1 MRGDV
6 LDRRRAGILLHPT
19 SLPSGVLGPDAFRFV
34 DFMLASGL
42 SVWQTLPLG
51 PTHDDGSPYQCLSVH
66 AGNTRLISLELLAE
80 QGWLSPEAALAD
92 NADMAIYRRAQ
103 LEEARRGFAQY
114 ASAEEHAEFAAFA
127 LSQAH
132 WLDDFALYQALRHE
146 QGGYSWVDWPV
157 PLRDR
162 AAHALRDARK
172 RLADAIEQAC
182 FEQFLFFR
190 QWQSLKR
197 HANARGI
204 LLFGDMP
211 IFVAHDSADVWAH
224 RDHFLLDEQGRA
236 QVVAGVP
243 PDYFSATGQ
252 RWGNPHY
259 QWQRMQDDGFRWWTE
274 RMVTQLALF
283 DMVRVD
289 HFRGFE
295 AYWEIPAQSHTAVDG
310 RWIKAPGDELFS
322 TLRKTFDPL
331 PLVAEDLGIITP
343 EVEALRK
350 KYRLPGMKILQF
362 AFEGGPGNP
371 YLSHNHMPNGV
382 VYTGTHDNNTT
393 AGWFED
399 LPHAAQEHVLEY
411 LGHPQEPMPW
421 PLMRCAFA
429 SVARLAVIPMQ
440 DALALDG
447 EHRMNLPGTTEG
459 NWRWRFSWEQIPD
472 DLSSCLRRMVEMYGR
487 VGVALL

>member
-19 SLPSGVLGPDAFRFV
+19 SLPSGVLGPDAFRFI

-66 AGNTRLISLELLAE
+66 AGDTRLISLELLAE
-80 QGWLSPEAALAD
+80 QGWLSPEAALVD
-92 NADMAIYRRAQ
+92 DADMMIYRRAQ
-103 LEEARRGFAQY
+103 LEEARHGFAQY
-114 ASAEEHAEFAAFA
+114 ASAEERAEFAAFTV
-127 LSQAH
+127 SQAH
-132 WLDDFALYQALRHE
+132 WLDDFALYQSLRRE
-146 QGGYSWVDWPV
+146 QGGYSWVDWPA

-162 AAHALRDARK
+162 APQALRDART
-172 RLADAIEQAC
+172 RLADAIEQAR

-224 RDHFLLDEQGRA
+224 RDHFMLDEQGRT

-259 QWQRMQDDGFRWWTE
+259 QWRHMQDDGFRWWME

-283 DMVRVD
+283 DLVRVD
-289 HFRGFE
+289 HFRGFD
-295 AYWEIPAQSHTAVDG
+295 AYWEIPAHSHTAVDG
-310 RWIKAPGDELFS
+310 RWVKAPGDELFD

-393 AGWFED
+393 VGWFED

-411 LGHPQEPMPW
+411 LGHPREPMPW

-459 NWRWRFSWEQIPD
+459 NWRWRFAWEQIPG
-472 DLSSCLRRMVEMYGR
+472 DLSSRLRRMVEMYGR
-487 VGVALL
+487 AG